1 MPVSVFVG
9 VCQFV
14 EVNGSCFSLS
24 LFVSSISYNL
34 NQLLKSM
41 LPLKF
46 LSVGFIWL
54 IRGINRFESKRKKRN
69 PSFLKSREEKHTK

>member
-1 MPVSVFVG
+1 MRLSLCNLSHHARGLCMPVSVFVG

-46 LSVGFIWL
+46 LSVGFIWV
-54 IRGINRFESKRKKRN
+54 IRGINRFES
-69 PSFLKSREEKHTK
+69 